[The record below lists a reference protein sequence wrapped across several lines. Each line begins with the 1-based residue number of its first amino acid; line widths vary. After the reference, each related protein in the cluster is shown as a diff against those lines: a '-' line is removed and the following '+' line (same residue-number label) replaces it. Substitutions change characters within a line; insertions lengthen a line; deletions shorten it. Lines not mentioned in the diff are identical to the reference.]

1 LVGKQVTVELKN
13 DLQLTGTLVSVDQY
27 LCIKLDNVQ
36 VDTSDYPQLVIIFY
50 VLRLI
55 FVFNQTC
62 IKSCFIRGSVL
73 RYVHLPKNE
82 VQVDLLQDATR
93 RESGLNTSTASVK
106 S

>member
-1 LVGKQVTVELKN
+1 MLFYSFFKTLVGKQVTVELKN

-36 VDTSDYPQLVIIFY
+36 VDNSDYPQL
-50 VLRLI
+50 
-55 FVFNQTC
+55 TC

-73 RYVHLPKNE
+73 RYVHLPKSE